1 MAAELP
7 ADWSPRTFRAGDEEG
22 ILRVLQSAFDRWPRG
37 ELAVAPMEHLRWK
50 LSSDAEALRHH
61 KVAEVDGKI
70 VGVALTIVQQI
81 KIGDQVLPGW
91 KGADSA
97 TDPDVR
103 SAGVMTAMREFAK
116 DRPRLFQIFF
126 GVRSG
131 HEHIQRLRRLDVG
144 VGFHTEAD
152 ILVCAG
158 GPEAEP
164 PSPFEAGSIVP
175 LPRFDARTDE
185 FWREAAKPFAAMPS
199 RDSDYLNW
207 RYCDP
212 RAGAFELKA
221 MEHEGRILGWVVFRT
236 SYGKGYIA
244 DLLALPGRLDVASAL
259 LADAAA
265 ALRRAGATEVQCWC
279 PANHPYRALLE
290 DAGFSQK
297 RRTVAIT
304 FQTTRPGVE
313 SLLAPVQAPG
323 ALVHFMLGDSD
334 LI

>member
-7 ADWSPRTFRAGDEEG
+7 ADWSPRNFRDGDEEG
-22 ILRVLQSAFDRWPRG
+22 ILRVLQSAFERWPRG
-37 ELAVAPMEHLRWK
+37 ELAVAPFEHLRWK
-50 LSSDAEALRHH
+50 LSSADVALRHH
-61 KVAEVDGKI
+61 AVADVNGEI
-70 VGVALTIVQQI
+70 AGVALRIVQRI
-81 KIGDQVLPGW
+81 KIGGRVLRGW

-97 TDPDVR
+97 TLPDFR
-103 SAGVMTAMREFAK
+103 SAGVMTRMREYAK
-116 DRPRLFQIFF
+116 SRPRLFEIYF

-131 HEHIQRLRRLDVG
+131 HEHIQRLRRLNLG
-144 VGFHTEAD
+144 VGFHTEAGL
-152 ILVCAG
+152 LVCAG
-158 GPEAEP
+158 GPEAARPP
-164 PSPFEAGSIVP
+164 PSAGGKLVP
-175 LPRFDARTDE
+175 LARFDARTDE
-185 FWREAAKPFAAMPS
+185 FWREASTPFAAMPS
-199 RDSDYLNW
+199 RDSEYLNW

-244 DLLALPGRLDVASAL
+244 DLLALPGRLDVAAAL

-265 ALRRAGATEVQCWC
+265 ALRRGGVAEVQCWC
-279 PANHPYRALLE
+279 TANHPYRALLN

-313 SLLAPVQAPG
+313 SLIAPLQAPG